1 MDITKNYKEIEIDKQ
16 KLYECLLCG
25 KITINKY
32 QMLNHLLTHSKEQ
45 KQEIKETETQEE
57 DKDIL

>member
-1 MDITKNYKEIEIDKQ
+1 MEITKNYKEIEIDKQ

-25 KITINKY
+25 KVTINKY

-57 DKDIL
+57 DRI

>member
-1 MDITKNYKEIEIDKQ
+1 MEITKNYKEIEIDKQ

-32 QMLNHLLTHSKEQ
+32 QMLNHLLTHSKKVQ
-45 KQEIKETETQEE
+45 KQAVSNKEAE
-57 DKDIL
+57 DRI

>member
-1 MDITKNYKEIEIDKQ
+1 MEITKNYKEIEIDKQ

-25 KITINKY
+25 KVTINKY
-32 QMLNHLLTHSKEQ
+32 QMLNHLLTHIKEQ
-45 KQEIKETETQEE
+45 KQEIKEAQEE

>member
-1 MDITKNYKEIEIDKQ
+1 MEITKNYKEIEIDKQ
-16 KLYECLLCG
+16 KLYECLVCG

-45 KQEIKETETQEE
+45 KQAVSNKEAE
-57 DKDIL
+57 DRI